1 MQHPLANCFPNY
13 FNILALE
20 FFMLMMYHIQ
30 VKITWPI
37 GNMNLW
43 AFDVW
48 GVMLVATLAANAQ
61 HLHALAAPFI
71 QV

>member
-1 MQHPLANCFPNY
+1 
-13 FNILALE
+13 
-20 FFMLMMYHIQ
+20 MLMMYHIQ